1 MENST
6 EPPLWKW
13 WSGSS
18 SQEGNINDPDI
29 FGPIPLALVGG
40 GVWVQTVRVF
50 QSGVFVRILTWGC
63 YIMSRIYS
71 SYIWDLSWTL
81 VSNTSVFPTWS
92 AGGRPR
98 DSVTHTCRPTF
109 PLTDACEGLPLSLCL
124 LFISQWP
131 SPLHGGTQT
140 SERLLT
146 LAHTHTFHVPNTVYT
161 FTSHTHTL
169 AYRWFHSWLTVCCSG
184 LSVNV
189 REMTVEI
196 CPGGE
201 KKVNLG
207 EGAFPTCS
215 AFFFFSPVTTFENTG
230 EYTPEILRRW
240 SHNLTQK
247 QFCCSQSC
255 ERSWE
260 N

>member
-1 MENST
+1 
-6 EPPLWKW
+6 
-13 WSGSS
+13 
-18 SQEGNINDPDI
+18 
-29 FGPIPLALVGG
+29 
-40 GVWVQTVRVF
+40 
-50 QSGVFVRILTWGC
+50 
-63 YIMSRIYS
+63 MSRIYS

-146 LAHTHTFHVPNTVYT
+146 ITHTHTFHVPNTVYT

-240 SHNLTQK
+240 SHNFDTKTVLLLTELWKVMGELRMFSQPS
-247 QFCCSQSC
+247 FSCSDRRKDTKSRICSRLLFSLTLISPMFWWARVYGRYMSQGLI
-255 ERSWE
+255 E
-260 N
+260 

>member
-6 EPPLWKW
+6 EPRLWKW

-71 SYIWDLSWTL
+71 PYIWDLSWTL

-161 FTSHTHTL
+161 FTSHTHTCL
-169 AYRWFHSWLTVCCSG
+169 QMVSQLTHSLLFRAECKCQGDDGGNLSWWGKKSESG
-184 LSVNV
+184 RRCFSNV
-189 REMTVEI
+189 L
-196 CPGGE
+196 C
-201 KKVNLG
+201 
-207 EGAFPTCS
+207 
-215 AFFFFSPVTTFENTG
+215 FFFFFFPHDYVWEHRWIHTWN
-230 EYTPEILRRW
+230 PE
-240 SHNLTQK
+240 
-247 QFCCSQSC
+247 
-255 ERSWE
+255 
-260 N
+260 